1 MRTHIV
7 ITGVVAAPKTEL
19 NNDLF
24 FAFITENLVQIRSV
38 SLNVNL
44 GKCGVMSQWMTRIA
58 MGTLCADVII
68 TDLVAVV
75 ITNTQWNG
83 SKAFVTLSDRNS
95 VGMVKY

>member
-1 MRTHIV
+1 LRTHIV
-7 ITGVVAAPKTEL
+7 VTSFITAPKTKL
-19 NNDLF
+19 NNDRF

-44 GKCGVMSQWMTRIA
+44 GKCGVMGQWMTRSA
-58 MGTLCADVII
+58 LGTLCADVII
-68 TDLVAVV
+68 TGLVAVV